1 MPPIAKGIYGRA
13 YRSAN
18 NKDRNT
24 CNSCIVKSTNGSIEN
39 RGIQLNQD
47 VHVYGIWWIGAFVV
61 FVANF
66 YFFGNSSLL
75 KLFWKDMG
83 YLYYL
88 LFFYSGRR
96 ASSTQCF
103 NY

>member
-18 NKDRNT
+18 NKDRHT
-24 CNSCIVKSTNGSIEN
+24 CNACIVKLTNGSIEN
-39 RGIQLNQD
+39 RGIQSNQD

-66 YFFGNSSLL
+66 YFFGNMSLL
-75 KLFWKDMG
+75 KLFTKDMG

-88 LFFYSGRR
+88 FFFLFKEVGI
-96 ASSTQCF
+96 
-103 NY
+103 